1 MLRTAAALVLGLGL
15 AGSATATLV
24 AEVQEGNVRVELHD
38 VPGPCQGNA
47 LWAQYQEGKV
57 RISGCWIIAGEIVQ
71 IAWLDGDV
79 SQIATRVFKKSKDL

>member
-38 VPGPCQGNA
+38 VPGPCQGCA
-47 LWAQYQEGKV
+47 LWAQFQEGKV

-79 SQIATRVFKKSKDL
+79 SQIAARVCKKPKDL

>member
-24 AEVQEGNVRVELHD
+24 AEVQEGNMRVELHD
-38 VPGPCQGNA
+38 VPGPCQGRA
-47 LWAQYQEGKV
+47 LWAQYQEGKI
-57 RISGCWIIAGEIVQ
+57 RISGCWVLAGEIVQ

-79 SQIATRVFKKSKDL
+79 SQIAARAFREPRSL

>member
-38 VPGPCQGNA
+38 VPGPCQGRA
-47 LWAQYQEGKV
+47 LWAQYQEGKI
-57 RISGCWIIAGEIVQ
+57 RISGCWVIAGEIVQ

-79 SQIATRVFKKSKDL
+79 SQIAARVFKKPKDL

>member
-1 MLRTAAALVLGLGL
+1 MLRFATALALGLGL
-15 AGSATATLV
+15 TGSAAATLV

-47 LWAQYQEGKV
+47 LWAQFQQGKV
-57 RISGCWIIAGEIVQ
+57 RISGCWVLAGEIVQ

-79 SQIATRVFKKSKDL
+79 SQIAARVFREPRSL